1 MIKFILIIILILL
14 FGVYTVF
21 DAVICFFIN
30 RYDRTF
36 VEKHSM
42 KVVQTIFRAVNVI
55 AGVKVHVAGLANLKS
70 LSNEKSF
77 FVISNHR
84 GFFDIITGYTLFTN
98 LTGIVSKDSLKKLPI
113 VHYWMKRINCLFL
126 NRNDLRDGV
135 KMVIDAINNI
145 NNGISMWVFP
155 EGTRC
160 KNENPL
166 ELLEFKQGAFKIP
179 EKTNCYI
186 LPISF
191 RNTEKV
197 FEKQI
202 PRVKATDIYINIGVP
217 YKMSELLDENRSNI
231 ATYSQEVI
239 RNLLAEEKT
248 WQML

>member
-1 MIKFILIIILILL
+1 MIALCYAQEL
-14 FGVYTVF
+14 
-21 DAVICFFIN
+21 
-30 RYDRTF
+30 
-36 VEKHSM
+36 S
-42 KVVQTIFRAVNVI
+42 VNVI

-179 EKTNCYI
+179 EKTN
-186 LPISF
+186 
-191 RNTEKV
+191 
-197 FEKQI
+197 
-202 PRVKATDIYINIGVP
+202 
-217 YKMSELLDENRSNI
+217 
-231 ATYSQEVI
+231 
-239 RNLLAEEKT
+239 
-248 WQML
+248 